1 MEESNILL
9 SSPVPDSE
17 SPSHQVRLQ
26 CREYTI
32 GDVMNEIRQNRLSFE
47 RKLDCFKEDIMTEID
62 NKISVMKNE
71 FIVRYKQ
78 LETKVL
84 TIEANVKELERT
96 QSTIQAVQDNDS
108 NKDPLNNSERC
119 IVVRGLPF
127 EPDED
132 LGFKVATLL
141 SALGEELQATIN
153 VVSFERLKSRGKYP
167 GLVKIAL
174 ESANQKVAVLRAK
187 HKLSTAGYRGV
198 YIKGSKPHVERV
210 LENNMKTVLSLI
222 PDGSQF
228 RFTGSGKLIRKDSG
242 QLRNSVSG
250 QEQDFRSQQFRG
262 NNVQVHLGNMQ
273 TEAVYNQEFPPLT
286 HENQQLQHGST
297 GGAQGQTLS
306 QTVPKSQAASKSMK
320 SPHEIPD
327 RQIPMTEFHPI
338 PPVMATGRITSSS
351 QPDVYPNQKVSSTTV
366 GLPLRE
372 QQQQSPMYSQGPNQ
386 HYTLYNMDTGQQL
399 TEYM

>member
-1 MEESNILL
+1 
-9 SSPVPDSE
+9 
-17 SPSHQVRLQ
+17 
-26 CREYTI
+26 
-32 GDVMNEIRQNRLSFE
+32 MNEIRQNRLSFE

-71 FIVRYKQ
+71 FIVQYKQ

-84 TIEANVKELERT
+84 TIEANVKEVERT
-96 QSTIQAVQDNDS
+96 RSTIQAVQDNDS
-108 NKDPLNNSERC
+108 NKDPLNDSERC

-167 GLVKIAL
+167 GLIKIAL

-222 PDGSQF
+222 PDESQF
-228 RFTGSGKLIRKDSG
+228 RFMGSGKLIRKDSG
-242 QLRNSVSG
+242 QLRNTVSG
-250 QEQDFRSQQFRG
+250 QEQDFR
-262 NNVQVHLGNMQ
+262 
-273 TEAVYNQEFPPLT
+273 
-286 HENQQLQHGST
+286 
-297 GGAQGQTLS
+297 
-306 QTVPKSQAASKSMK
+306 
-320 SPHEIPD
+320 
-327 RQIPMTEFHPI
+327 
-338 PPVMATGRITSSS
+338 
-351 QPDVYPNQKVSSTTV
+351 
-366 GLPLRE
+366 
-372 QQQQSPMYSQGPNQ
+372 
-386 HYTLYNMDTGQQL
+386 
-399 TEYM
+399 